1 MHDAPHEREDERP
14 GLAEPAISTFNPER
28 VTAIALIV
36 IATIAAVAALWLSAA
51 LLVPLV
57 LSVLIAFALD
67 PFVRQLERL
76 RIPRGIAAAVVVAG
90 LLAVLGGTAYGLSD
104 EVSDAAQRLPEA
116 TEKIRADLQQLR
128 RDEPGTL
135 DAIGKAADD
144 IEAAASEAAGGRAR
158 PPAPP
163 PVDLGRLREW
173 IVVGSMSAVG
183 WTGQLFLLVFFV
195 YFLLAS
201 DDLFKRKFVR
211 LAGPAL
217 GPRRVTVSMLDG
229 IQASLERFI
238 LVTIGMNALV
248 AGATFVAFFLYG
260 MTYAP
265 LWAAVGGVLN
275 TIPYVGSAIATG
287 LFFIAAYVQFGE
299 LEHAF
304 IIAGMFL
311 AITSLEGMLIKP
323 WLIGR
328 TARMNNVAI
337 FAGLLF
343 WGWVWGMWGMLLA
356 YPILMVIKI
365 VADHDEALRPV
376 SELLGD

>member
-1 MHDAPHEREDERP
+1 
-14 GLAEPAISTFNPER
+14 
-28 VTAIALIV
+28 
-36 IATIAAVAALWLSAA
+36 
-51 LLVPLV
+51 
-57 LSVLIAFALD
+57 
-67 PFVRQLERL
+67 
-76 RIPRGIAAAVVVAG
+76 
-90 LLAVLGGTAYGLSD
+90 
-104 EVSDAAQRLPEA
+104 
-116 TEKIRADLQQLR
+116 
-128 RDEPGTL
+128 
-135 DAIGKAADD
+135 
-144 IEAAASEAAGGRAR
+144 
-158 PPAPP
+158 
-163 PVDLGRLREW
+163 
-173 IVVGSMSAVG
+173 
-183 WTGQLFLLVFFV
+183 
-195 YFLLAS
+195 
-201 DDLFKRKFVR
+201 
-211 LAGPAL
+211 
-217 GPRRVTVSMLDG
+217 
-229 IQASLERFI
+229 
-238 LVTIGMNALV
+238 
-248 AGATFVAFFLYG
+248 